1 MALCLCLI
9 LSKAQH
15 AAGIANGTPQGIEGH
30 ISDPPKVLASDT
42 ATNIAL
48 EEDEDVLALEIQGTG
63 ITLEDDEDDTGG
75 HMDEVVKAAIPS
87 GSRKYVS
94 CYLNPCNDFLM
105 LPVVQNPRSS
115 GDREE

>member
-1 MALCLCLI
+1 MAPRLRLI
-9 LSKAQH
+9 HSKAQR
-15 AAGIANGTPQGIEGH
+15 AAGIADGTAQGIEGH

-42 ATNIAL
+42 ATDMTL
-48 EEDEDVLALEIQGTG
+48 EEDEDDLALAIQGTG

-75 HMDEVVKAAIPS
+75 HMDEVVKVAIPS

-94 CYLNPCNDFLM
+94 CYPNPCNDFLT
-105 LPVVQNPRSS
+105 LPVAQNPRSS